1 MDVEQISLELPETLE
16 AAQAQASEMQDI
28 HQDTQEESCDEACEE
43 TCEATQEAQSE
54 MQETIEA
61 LNTRIRELEG
71 VLAERQALADRMT
84 RECEEFE
91 AYFPEVSLRRLPD
104 EVWTQVHA
112 GVPLAAAYALY
123 ERGLRNQTEAA
134 QEQNARNAAHL
145 PTAPAPAES
154 RYFSPAQV
162 RAMSRREV
170 RENYD
175 RIFESMR
182 HWQ

>member
-1 MDVEQISLELPETLE
+1 MDEQQICLSQELMPEETETLAEPEEEASVCQDADGKAEEKDVELLE
-16 AAQAQASEMQDI
+16 AVDVLRA
-28 HQDTQEESCDEACEE
+28 
-43 TCEATQEAQSE
+43 
-54 MQETIEA
+54 
-61 LNTRIRELEG
+61 RIRELEEA
-71 VLAERQALADRMT
+71 LSQREALADRMT

-91 AYFPEVSLRRLPD
+91 AYFPEVPLRGLPD
-104 EVWTQVHA
+104 EVWTRVHA

-123 ERGLRNQTEAA
+123 ERGLRNRSLAA
-134 QEQNARNAAHL
+134 QEQNERNAKSL
-145 PTAPAPAES
+145 PDAPAPAQS
-154 RYFSPAQV
+154 HYFSPAQV